1 MIRIRQLI
9 AIGLLLC
16 LTGCKSGIYPADEAK
31 KTTEAADTITLSVL
45 AGQSTSDA
53 GIEDMISEVVEAKF
67 PGVRLEWECVDWGEN
82 FDSQMRARIAAG
94 DVPDIM
100 VGKAQDAANYGAAG
114 ILAPIPKDC
123 LNRVSQDALRAVSLE
138 GENYGLPYNALY
150 QGVLYNKKIFDELH
164 LSVPVTEEELDHTIA
179 VLQDNGVTPFA
190 CHFLESWKVGNM
202 TMQFMMNDIFRY
214 NPQWGDDFR
223 EGLVDYSGN
232 ETMIRCL
239 KRTEL
244 IKNNSWKDAMMI
256 DQHECDSRFA
266 SSQAAMY
273 LTGSWSL
280 QFANQYENPEQFGI
294 FPYPNGDGEAMLIRE
309 TNMTFMKSSTTK
321 YADLIDKIFYELV
334 TNEKL
339 VNEILDFTQTYSV
352 LPEIETGGQSLIE
365 EDVAHYEQEECVV
378 EVTTGNNQLIWSFQ
392 NEVAVRQLEW
402 LKGNITLEEVLSFA
416 DSHRQESSS

>member
-67 PGVRLEWECVDWGEN
+67 PGVRLEWECVD
-82 FDSQMRARIAAG
+82 
-94 DVPDIM
+94 
-100 VGKAQDAANYGAAG
+100 
-114 ILAPIPKDC
+114 
-123 LNRVSQDALRAVSLE
+123 
-138 GENYGLPYNALY
+138 
-150 QGVLYNKKIFDELH
+150 
-164 LSVPVTEEELDHTIA
+164 
-179 VLQDNGVTPFA
+179 
-190 CHFLESWKVGNM
+190 
-202 TMQFMMNDIFRY
+202 
-214 NPQWGDDFR
+214 WGDDFR